1 MNHSFLPDHFLAL
14 HSIESSLELHW
25 RDQFMGG
32 AKDIFASVLPKND
45 EDMAKA
51 PQTRYSRAI
60 ILVQSSGM
68 GKSRL
73 LDEYGKICP
82 VVNFILRPEGVTGYP
97 PIDVVTTGVPDQST
111 IETLLKLCFF
121 TKHFQPPLDSSKMIA
136 QRGPKSSRNPENDL
150 LLSAWCHASD
160 ATAITLLRYIQLL
173 TVVSVSSV
181 SLFLPARNIN

>member
-1 MNHSFLPDHFLAL
+1 VNHSFLPDHFLAL

-25 RDQFMGG
+25 RDQFIGG
-32 AKDIFASVLPKND
+32 AKDIFASVLAKND

-51 PQTRYSRAI
+51 PKRGTIDSRAI

-97 PIDVVTTGVPDQST
+97 PTDVVPTGVPDRST

-136 QRGPKSSRNPENDL
+136 QRGPKSSRNPENEL
-150 LLSAWCHASD
+150 LLSVWCQ
-160 ATAITLLRYIQLL
+160 ATAITLLHSTFNCRKCFLCL
-173 TVVSVSSV
+173 T
-181 SLFLPARNIN
+181 LFAR